1 MNFKIYVFSEKIEKF
16 YLDAIKE
23 YEKRLSRY
31 CRIQLIEV
39 KNKEQFLKKLSEKT
53 YKIILTVKG
62 TNISSEELASKINSY
77 AISSTSDISIIIG
90 DAYIKG
96 DEEIALSFM
105 EMNAG
110 LKATIIFEQIYRAY
124 RILNNEPYHK

>member
-1 MNFKIYVFSEKIEKF
+1 MNFKIYILGGKIDKF

-31 CRIQLIEV
+31 CKIQLIEV
-39 KNKEQFLKKLSEKT
+39 KSKEQLLKKLSERT
-53 YKIILTVKG
+53 YKILLSVKG
-62 TNISSEELASKINSY
+62 KNISSEELAVKLNAY
-77 AISSTSDISIIIG
+77 ATSSNSDISIIIG
-90 DAYIKG
+90 DIDMEC
-96 DEEIALSFM
+96 DEKIALSFM

-110 LKATIIFEQIYRAY
+110 LEATIMFEQIYRAY